1 METDKQKFHKNPNI
15 NPETGKF
22 IKIGGQTY
30 HRLNKKYGVP
40 QIKSPKTGK
49 SIAVGKIAYQKL
61 LSEGYTEKE
70 LLNIT
75 QNDEPY
81 QKLSEG
87 YTEKELLY
95 KPYQNDEPS
104 YQHEDILY
112 NILLNSDMKTIKNIC
127 LTKKDTPCQ
136 NTRFWIDKFNHD
148 DILLVEPFP
157 VSLIGW
163 IRTYE
168 KMKEIEAIMEEA
180 LDVVKQDGYYLIDL
194 IYKNKQNMI
203 DVLGADYSNGQ
214 NNRIT
219 ILLSRKKLEYKIY
232 VGYARYSFINDR
244 KKLTN
249 FIPDKIFTP
258 SEKEFKDLLFNI
270 LYKMTI
276 IDTHIQF

>member
-30 HRLNKKYGVP
+30 QRLNKKYGVP

-61 LSEGYTEKE
+61 LSEGYTE
-70 LLNIT
+70 N
-75 QNDEPY
+75 
-81 QKLSEG
+81 
-87 YTEKELLY
+87 ELLY
-95 KPYQNDEPS
+95 NQHELSIPS

-148 DILLVEPFP
+148 NIPLVEPLP

-168 KMKEIEAIMEEA
+168 KMKEIEATMEEA

>member
-1 METDKQKFHKNPNI
+1 METDKQKFHKNPNV

-30 HRLNKKYGVP
+30 QKLNKKYGVP

-70 LLNIT
+70 LLNILQEPAY
-75 QNDEPY
+75 QNDEP
-81 QKLSEG
+81 
-87 YTEKELLY
+87 
-95 KPYQNDEPS
+95 PS

-136 NTRFWIDKFNHD
+136 NTQFWIDKFNHD
-148 DILLVEPFP
+148 DILLVEPLP
-157 VSLIGW
+157 MSLIGW
-163 IRTYE
+163 IHTYE
-168 KMKEIEAIMEEA
+168 KMKEIEIIMEEA
-180 LDVVKQDGYYLIDL
+180 LDIVKQDGYYLIDL

-203 DVLGADYSNGQ
+203 DALGDDYSNRQ

-219 ILLSRKKLEYKIY
+219 ILLSRKKLQYKIY
-232 VGYARYSFINDR
+232 LGHPEYSFTNDR
-244 KKLTN
+244 KRLTN
-249 FIPDKIFTP
+249 FFPIKIFTP

-270 LYKMTI
+270 LYKMTM
-276 IDTHIQF
+276 IDKHIQF